1 MNEKEIKSLEIIDK
15 LKAINLENSNVDDIL
30 RLVSTLYF
38 PITQS
43 EVRPHTI
50 ICRCRPGKG
59 YTKWQEMTFK
69 PIQYCKTAQRAT
81 LPNETAFYGIISD
94 DMHMLENAR
103 AIGISECSNLADQ
116 GVESFGIEYI
126 TVSQWE
132 VKAPLKVAC
141 IMGLHLF
148 DGVSNNK
155 LLIALKNDFRKSFK
169 DNLYAELMSDFVSSE
184 MSKHVPSGC
193 DYQYYISASICHML
207 FYKCGYEG
215 VVYPSVKLGG
225 QAGMNIAIRP
235 DVVPKKLRIGNIA
248 YQCYYKNREHGFV
261 DIEYI
266 WDAYHKRCLKSKTNL
281 TYEEIKKKIH
291 LTEGEINELVKVN

>member
-1 MNEKEIKSLEIIDK
+1 MDEKEIKSLEIIDC
-15 LKAINLENSNVDDIL
+15 LKAIDLENSNVDDIL
-30 RLVSTLYF
+30 SLVSNLYF

-59 YTKWQEMTFK
+59 YTKWQEMTYK
-69 PIQYCKTAQRAT
+69 PIEYCKTAQRAT

-94 DMHMLENAR
+94 DIHMLENAR
-103 AIGISECSNLADQ
+103 AIGISECSKLANQ
-116 GVESFGIEYI
+116 GIDSSGIEYI

-132 VKAPLKVAC
+132 VKAPIQVAC

-148 DGVSNNK
+148 DGVSNK
-155 LLIALKNDFRKSFK
+155 LLTALKYDFRKAFK
-169 DNLYAELMSDFVSSE
+169 DNHYAELMSDFVSSE
-184 MSKHVPSGC
+184 MSKLVPSGC
-193 DYQYYISASICHML
+193 DYQYYISASICHRL
-207 FYKCGYEG
+207 LYECGYEG

-235 DVVPKKLRIGNIA
+235 DVVSKKIKIGHIA
-248 YQCYYKNREHGFV
+248 TQCYYKNKEHGFV

-266 WDAYHKRCLKSKTNL
+266 WDAYHKRCIKNKSDLTN
-281 TYEEIKKKIH
+281 EDIKSIIH
-291 LTEGEINELVKVN
+291 YTEGELNELGIVN